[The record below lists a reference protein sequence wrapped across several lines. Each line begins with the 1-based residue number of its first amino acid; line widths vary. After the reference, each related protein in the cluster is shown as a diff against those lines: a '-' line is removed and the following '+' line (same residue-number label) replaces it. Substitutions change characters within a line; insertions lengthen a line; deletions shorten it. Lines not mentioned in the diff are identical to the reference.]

1 MLSDAIKIMMFSV
14 KKRSVNTGK
23 FFVGFSLFNG
33 IIGGDF
39 GGQYD
44 SIKTMSYDNNRF
56 VIIEPA

>member
-1 MLSDAIKIMMFSV
+1 MMFSV

-23 FFVGFSLFNG
+23 FFVGFSLFSG